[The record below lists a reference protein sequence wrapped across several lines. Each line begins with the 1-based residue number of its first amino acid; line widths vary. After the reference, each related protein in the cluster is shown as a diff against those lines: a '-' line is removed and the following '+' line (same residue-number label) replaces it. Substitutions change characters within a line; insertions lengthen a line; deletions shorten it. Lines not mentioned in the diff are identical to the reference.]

1 MMEILVGCLATLVV
15 SILTVIV
22 VGVVYAVKAWSRI
35 RNHEFLFDDVFRQM
49 GYREEEVRRDFN
61 LRMDSELKEMESTI
75 DSRLDKL
82 ENRLKVK
89 K

>member
-49 GYREEEVRRDFN
+49 SYREEEVRRDFN

>member
-1 MMEILVGCLATLVV
+1 
-15 SILTVIV
+15 
-22 VGVVYAVKAWSRI
+22 
-35 RNHEFLFDDVFRQM
+35 M